1 MKKITILSLHLG
13 FGGIERS
20 VVSLAN
26 ILCKKYMV
34 EIVSVYKLYD
44 KPSFDI
50 DDRVDVKYLINGGPN
65 KNEFKNA
72 LKSHHVFKIFKEGIK
87 SIKILNLRRIKTIN
101 YIKNCDSDVII
112 STRDIFDEWL
122 GRYGMSSVVKIGW
135 EHNHHHGNM
144 DYAQKIIRSCSKLN
158 YLVLVSE
165 SLQKFYK
172 DNMRKYNCKCVFIP
186 NVIENIPENF
196 SKLDE
201 CRLVSVGRLS
211 AEKGFLDLLK
221 IFKIIHQKYPNWVL
235 DIVGD
240 GDEREVL
247 SNYIIDNHL
256 EESVTLHGFRTRE
269 YIYDLLEKSSIYLMT
284 SFTESF
290 GIVLLEAMS
299 VGLPC
304 IAFTSAEGANGI
316 IVSGYNG
323 YLIKHRNRDAYVK
336 KVKDLIDNA
345 KTRKKIGKQARVSVQ
360 KYSVDVVGEDWF
372 KLIEKK

>member
-1 MKKITILSLHLG
+1 M
-13 FGGIERS
+13 F
-20 VVSLAN
+20 
-26 ILCKKYMV
+26 
-34 EIVSVYKLYD
+34 
-44 KPSFDI
+44 
-50 DDRVDVKYLINGGPN
+50 
-65 KNEFKNA
+65 
-72 LKSHHVFKIFKEGIK
+72 
-87 SIKILNLRRIKTIN
+87 
-101 YIKNCDSDVII
+101 
-112 STRDIFDEWL
+112 
-122 GRYGMSSVVKIGW
+122 
-135 EHNHHHGNM
+135 
-144 DYAQKIIRSCSKLN
+144 
-158 YLVLVSE
+158 
-165 SLQKFYK
+165 
-172 DNMRKYNCKCVFIP
+172 
-186 NVIENIPENF
+186 
-196 SKLDE
+196 
-201 CRLVSVGRLS
+201 
-211 AEKGFLDLLK
+211 LK

-304 IAFTSAEGANGI
+304 IAFTSAEGANEI

-323 YLIKHRNRDAYVK
+323 YLIKHRNSDAYVK
-336 KVKDLIDNA
+336 KVEDLIDDI

>member
-1 MKKITILSLHLG
+1 M
-13 FGGIERS
+13 
-20 VVSLAN
+20 
-26 ILCKKYMV
+26 
-34 EIVSVYKLYD
+34 
-44 KPSFDI
+44 
-50 DDRVDVKYLINGGPN
+50 
-65 KNEFKNA
+65 
-72 LKSHHVFKIFKEGIK
+72 FKEGIK

-101 YIKNCDSDVII
+101 YIKNCDSEVII

-144 DYAQKIIRSCSKLN
+144 DYAHKIIRSCSKLD

-172 DNMRKYNCKCVFIP
+172 DNMRKYKCKCVFIP

-284 SFTESF
+284 SFSESF
-290 GIVLLEAMS
+290 GNVLLEAMS

-304 IAFTSAEGANGI
+304 IAFTSAEGANEI